1 MRSPLNRSR
10 TSASS
15 AKYPSTSMSACRDA
29 CRSTSP
35 SSVAR
40 SSGSQTVKSR
50 CSVKAIAGSPS
61 LTARSQARR
70 MVEESDVSQD
80 QWVWTWLS
88 GGRVS
93 WDRIAVDSP
102 PSSTGPAGWSV
113 SSAPLPTVVVMS
125 TAAPPSEITEE
136 ALAVLRELTGRPE
149 AVFREGQ
156 DAAVAAL
163 VERQERALVVQRTGW
178 GKSAVDFVSTALL
191 RRRGKGPT
199 LLVSPLLA
207 LMRDQVA
214 AAARAGIK
222 AVEISS
228 SNVTEWDDI
237 NARLAADEVDVL
249 LVSPERLTNPRFR
262 EEQLPDL
269 VARCG
274 LLVVDEAHCVSDW
287 GHDFRPDYRRIRDLL
302 GTLPE
307 GTPVLATTAT
317 ANARVVD
324 DVAEQLGAGGVSVT
338 TVRGPLA
345 RDSLRLGVL
354 RLPSDRAR
362 LAWLAAHLGDL
373 PGSGI
378 VYTLTVAAAEETA
391 SLLRDAGYDVRAYT
405 GRLDDADRREAEEA
419 LRENRVKAL
428 VATSALGMGFDK
440 PDLGFVV
447 HLGAPSSP
455 VSYYQQVGRAGRA
468 VEKAD
473 ALLLPGAEDADIWRY
488 FATSSMPREDHAA
501 AVLGAMADGK
511 AWSVARLETVADVR
525 RSRLELLLKVLAV
538 DGAVERVQ
546 GGWRSTGQP
555 WVYDADR
562 YARVTRTRE
571 AEQRAMIAYARPLDE
586 AECRMSFLQHAL
598 DDPTAS
604 PCGRCDVCVGAWYS
618 GDLPDAAA
626 DAASAVLDRPG
637 VELAPRAM
645 WPTGADRLGVD
656 VKGKIPPSEQLQ
668 TGRAVARLT
677 DLGWGQ
683 RLRTLLGDDGVGG
696 VVDLEAPGIEE
707 DPDAAF
713 DVPVKHSISDV
724 PPDDELIR
732 ACARV
737 LGSWDWKE
745 RPGAVIAIPSR
756 RRPQLVAGLAQGLA
770 RLGRLPYLGEMT
782 LQHGG
787 PTGKPGGNSAFRLA
801 AVWDRIVVG
810 PELRDRLAE
819 AGSAPVLLVDDL
831 ADSRW
836 TMTVAGRELRRA
848 GAAAVLPFV
857 LALTA

>member
-1 MRSPLNRSR
+1 
-10 TSASS
+10 
-15 AKYPSTSMSACRDA
+15 
-29 CRSTSP
+29 
-35 SSVAR
+35 
-40 SSGSQTVKSR
+40 
-50 CSVKAIAGSPS
+50 
-61 LTARSQARR
+61 
-70 MVEESDVSQD
+70 
-80 QWVWTWLS
+80 
-88 GGRVS
+88 
-93 WDRIAVDSP
+93 
-102 PSSTGPAGWSV
+102 
-113 SSAPLPTVVVMS
+113 MS
-125 TAAPPSEITEE
+125 TAAPTSSIAGSVHEE
-136 ALAVLRELTGRPE
+136 ALAILRELTGRPD

-163 VERQERALVVQRTGW
+163 VERSARALVVQRTGW
-178 GKSAVDFVSTALL
+178 GKSAVYFVSTALL

-214 AAARAGIK
+214 AAARAGIR

-228 SNVTEWDDI
+228 ANMTEWDDI
-237 NARLAADEVDVL
+237 AARLAGDDVDVL

-262 EEQLPDL
+262 EEQLPGL

-274 LLVVDEAHCVSDW
+274 LVVVDEAHCVSDW

-302 GTLPE
+302 GTLPA

-317 ANARVVD
+317 ANERVVD
-324 DVAEQLGAGGVSVT
+324 DVAEQLGAGGVEVT
-338 TVRGPLA
+338 TVRGPLS

-362 LAWLAAHLGDL
+362 LAWLSTHIGDL

-391 SLLRDAGYDVRAYT
+391 NLLRDAGHEVRSYT
-405 GRLDDADRREAEEA
+405 GRLDDADRKAAEEA
-419 LRENRVKAL
+419 LRNNEVKAL

-468 VEKAD
+468 VEHAD
-473 ALLLPGAEDADIWRY
+473 VLLLPGPEDIAIWQW
-488 FATSSMPREDHAA
+488 FATSSMPREDHAS
-501 AVLGAMADGK
+501 AVLTAMADGK

-546 GGWRSTGQP
+546 GGWRSTGRP

-571 AEQRAMIAYARPLDE
+571 AEQRSMLTYAKPVDE
-586 AECRMSFLQHAL
+586 AECRMAFLQSAL
-598 DDPTAS
+598 DDPTAA
-604 PCGRCDVCVGAWYS
+604 PCGRCDVCAGPWYAT
-618 GDLPDAAA
+618 DVPEAAA
-626 DAASAVLDRPG
+626 EKASAALDRPG

-656 VKGKIPPSEQLQ
+656 VKGKIAPSEQLE

-696 VVDLEAPGIEE
+696 VVELDLEAPGIEE

-713 DVPVKHSISDV
+713 EVPVRRSVSDV
-724 PPDDELIR
+724 PPDEELLR
-732 ACARV
+732 ACGRV
-737 LGSWDWKE
+737 LGAWDWKE
-745 RPGAVIAIPSR
+745 RPAAVVAIPSR
-756 RRPQLVAGLAQGLA
+756 RRPNLVTGVAQGLA
-770 RLGRLPYLGEMT
+770 RMGRLPYLGE
-782 LQHGG
+782 LSLAHGG
-787 PTGKPGGNSAFRLA
+787 PTGQPGGNSAFRLA

-810 PELRDRLAE
+810 PELRERLA
-819 AGSAPVLLVDDL
+819 GLTGPVLLVDDL

-848 GAAAVLPFV
+848 GAPAVLPFA

>member
-1 MRSPLNRSR
+1 
-10 TSASS
+10 
-15 AKYPSTSMSACRDA
+15 
-29 CRSTSP
+29 
-35 SSVAR
+35 
-40 SSGSQTVKSR
+40 
-50 CSVKAIAGSPS
+50 
-61 LTARSQARR
+61 
-70 MVEESDVSQD
+70 
-80 QWVWTWLS
+80 
-88 GGRVS
+88 
-93 WDRIAVDSP
+93 
-102 PSSTGPAGWSV
+102 
-113 SSAPLPTVVVMS
+113 MS
-125 TAAPPSEITEE
+125 TAVATDLADE
-136 ALAVLRELTGRPE
+136 ALGVLRELTGRPD

-163 VERQERALVVQRTGW
+163 VERQQRALVVQRTGW
-178 GKSAVDFVSTALL
+178 GKSAVYFVSTALL
-191 RRRGKGPT
+191 RRRGAGPT

-228 SNVTEWDDI
+228 SNVTEWGDI
-237 NARLAADEVDVL
+237 GARLAADDVDVL

-262 EEQLPDL
+262 EEQLPGL

-302 GTLPE
+302 GQLPA

-317 ANARVVD
+317 ANERVVA
-324 DVAEQLGAGGVSVT
+324 DVAEQLGAGGVEVT

-354 RLPSDRAR
+354 RLDTDRAR
-362 LAWLAAHLGDL
+362 LAWLAAHLENL

-391 SLLRDAGYDVRAYT
+391 ALLRDAGHEVRAYT
-405 GRLDDADRREAEEA
+405 GRLDDADRKDAEEA

-468 VEKAD
+468 VAHAD
-473 ALLLPGAEDADIWRY
+473 VLLLPGPEDLAIWQW

-501 AVLGAMADGK
+501 AVLTAMADGK

-546 GGWRSTGQP
+546 GGWRSTGVP

-562 YARVTRTRE
+562 YARVTATRE
-571 AEQRAMIAYARPLDE
+571 AEQRAMIAYARPVDG
-586 AECRMSFLQHAL
+586 AECRMAFLQEAL
-598 DDPTAS
+598 DDPTAA
-604 PCGRCDVCVGAWYS
+604 PCGRCDVCAGPWYATDIPAGA
-618 GDLPDAAA
+618 AQ
-626 DAASAVLDRPG
+626 AASARLDRPG
-637 VELAPRAM
+637 VELAGRAQ
-645 WPTGADRLGVD
+645 WPTGADRLGVE
-656 VKGKIPPSEQLQ
+656 VKGKIAASEQVE

-696 VVDLEAPGIEE
+696 VATLAEDLEAPSIEE
-707 DPDAAF
+707 DPDAAI
-713 DVPVKHSISDV
+713 DVTHRVIRPGLTSDA
-724 PPDDELIR
+724 PPADELMQ

-737 LGSWDWKE
+737 LAAWDWAQ
-745 RPGAVIAIPSR
+745 RPGAVVAMPSR
-756 RRPQLVAGLAQGLA
+756 RRPALVDGVAQGLA
-770 RLGRLPYLGEMT
+770 RLGRLPYLGS
-782 LQHGG
+782 LDLVHGG
-787 PTGKPGGNSAFRLA
+787 PTGGPGGNSAFRLA
-801 AVWDRIVVG
+801 AVWQRIVVG
-810 PELRDRLAE
+810 HELRSRLSE
-819 AGSAPVLLVDDL
+819 LGGAPVLLVDDL

-836 TMTVAGRELRRA
+836 TMTVAGRELRLA
-848 GAAAVLPFV
+848 GAGSVLPFV
-857 LALTA
+857 LALSA

>member
-1 MRSPLNRSR
+1 
-10 TSASS
+10 
-15 AKYPSTSMSACRDA
+15 
-29 CRSTSP
+29 
-35 SSVAR
+35 
-40 SSGSQTVKSR
+40 
-50 CSVKAIAGSPS
+50 
-61 LTARSQARR
+61 
-70 MVEESDVSQD
+70 
-80 QWVWTWLS
+80 
-88 GGRVS
+88 
-93 WDRIAVDSP
+93 VDSP
-102 PSSTGPAGWSV
+102 PPSTDAARGTVLSSI
-113 SSAPLPTVVVMS
+113 LPTVVAMT
-125 TAAPPSEITEE
+125 TAAPPSEIADE
-136 ALAVLRELTGRPE
+136 ALAILRELTGRAD

-156 DAAVAAL
+156 DSAVSAL
-163 VERQERALVVQRTGW
+163 VERSQRALVVQRTGW
-178 GKSAVDFVSTALL
+178 GKSAVYFVSTALL
-191 RRRGKGPT
+191 RRRGAGPT

-214 AAARAGIK
+214 AAARAGIR

-228 SNVTEWDDI
+228 ANMTEWDDI
-237 NARLAADEVDVL
+237 AARLAADDVDVL

-262 EEQLPDL
+262 EEQLPGL

-274 LLVVDEAHCVSDW
+274 LVVVDEAHCVSDW

-302 GTLPE
+302 GTLPT

-317 ANARVVD
+317 ANERVVA
-324 DVAEQLGAGGVSVT
+324 DVAEQLGAGGVEVT
-338 TVRGPLA
+338 TVRGPLS

-362 LAWLAAHLGDL
+362 LAWLTSHIGDL

-391 SLLRDAGYDVRAYT
+391 ALLRGAGHEVRAYT
-405 GRLDDADRREAEEA
+405 GRLDDADRKDAEEA
-419 LRENRVKAL
+419 LRNNEVKAL

-468 VEKAD
+468 VEHAD
-473 ALLLPGAEDADIWRY
+473 VLLLPGPEDLAIWQW

-501 AVLGAMADGK
+501 AVLTAMADGK

-546 GGWRSTGQP
+546 GGWRSTGVP
-555 WVYDADR
+555 WIYDADR

-571 AEQRAMIAYARPLDE
+571 AEQRAMIAYARPVDE
-586 AECRMSFLQHAL
+586 AMCRMAFLQEAL
-598 DDPTAS
+598 DDPTAA
-604 PCGRCDVCVGAWYS
+604 PCGRCDVCAGAWYS
-618 GDLPDAAA
+618 AEIPEAAA
-626 DAASAVLDRPG
+626 EAASAALDRPG
-637 VELAPRAM
+637 VELTPRAQ
-645 WPTGADRLGVD
+645 WPTGADRLGVG
-656 VKGKIPPSEQLQ
+656 VKGKIGPSDQLEP
-668 TGRAVARLT
+668 GRAVARLT

-683 RLRTLLGDDGVGG
+683 RLRALLGDDGVGG

-707 DPDAAF
+707 DPDAVH
-713 DVPVKHSISDV
+713 DVPVRHSLSDA
-724 PPDDELIR
+724 PPDDELLR

-737 LGSWDWKE
+737 LGSWDWTE
-745 RPGAVIAIPSR
+745 RPGAVVAIPSR
-756 RRPQLVAGLAQGLA
+756 RRPQLVTGIAQGLA

-787 PTGKPGGNSAFRLA
+787 PTGQPGGNSAFRLA

-810 PELRDRLAE
+810 PELRERLAQ

-848 GAAAVLPFV
+848 GAAGVLPFA